1 MAEKKR
7 GLGRGLSAL
16 LPGGPP
22 ASVTQP
28 SSPSAHP
35 SHSAQPP
42 SSTQPS
48 SSTHESQPAA
58 TASVSPF
65 ASTSIAPAPPRS
77 RVYFAA
83 GIEDLYP
90 SPEQP
95 RRKFDEAKLTELAD
109 SIKVHGIIVP
119 LVVRPR
125 PSKDGAGYYLIAGE
139 RRWRAAQRAG
149 LHEVPV
155 VVQDVAEGEALERAL
170 VENLQRADLGPLE
183 EAAAYQRLVDE
194 FGLTQ
199 DAIAERIGKDRSTV
213 ANAIRLLK
221 LPLPV
226 RQLVEDERLSM
237 GPARALLSLEDAQ
250 SIERAA
256 RTVVDKQLSVRATE
270 ALVKK
275 TRSDA
280 TTPPRPPPKPVPT
293 KSASVRDL
301 EERLTR
307 ALGGPVT
314 ITEDEP
320 GKAGHIEIRYLN
332 LDHLDRLLDRLL

>member
-22 ASVTQP
+22 PSSIAPSIAP
-28 SSPSAHP
+28 SHNAPASSPSG
-35 SHSAQPP
+35 
-42 SSTQPS
+42 S
-48 SSTHESQPAA
+48 SSSGSSSVSAFAA
-58 TASVSPF
+58 T
-65 ASTSIAPAPPRS
+65 TIAAAQPRS
-77 RVYFAA
+77 RTYFAA
-83 GIEDLYP
+83 GIEELYP

-95 RRKFDEAKLTELAD
+95 RRKFDDAKLAELAD

-125 PSKDGAGYYLIAGE
+125 PPGHGGAGGPGGPGGYYLIAGE

-155 VVQDVAEGEALERAL
+155 VVQDVEEGEALERAL

-199 DAIAERIGKDRSTV
+199 DAIAERIGKDRSTI

-221 LPLPV
+221 LPAPV

-237 GPARALLSLEDAQ
+237 GHARALLGLEDAPA
-250 SIERAA
+250 IERAA
-256 RTVVDKQLSVRATE
+256 RQVVDKQLSVRATE

-280 TTPPRPPPKPVPT
+280 ESPARPPKPIHT

-332 LDHLDRLLDRLL
+332 LDHLDKLLDRLL

>member
-1 MAEKKR
+1 MIHMGDSKKR

-22 ASVTQP
+22 SLSSRP
-28 SSPSAHP
+28 SGPVP
-35 SHSAQPP
+35 
-42 SSTQPS
+42 
-48 SSTHESQPAA
+48 EPAA
-58 TASVSPF
+58 VEPERGVRRT
-65 ASTSIAPAPPRS
+65 
-77 RVYFAA
+77 YFMA
-83 GIEDLYP
+83 GIEELYP

-95 RRKFDEAKLTELAD
+95 RHKFDEAKLGELAD

-125 PSKDGAGYYLIAGE
+125 PEGGGYFLIAGE

-149 LHEVPV
+149 VHEVPV
-155 VVQDVAEGEALERAL
+155 VVQDVEEATALERAL

-183 EAAAYQRLVDE
+183 EAAAYARLVDE
-194 FGLTQ
+194 YGLTQ
-199 DAIAERIGKDRSTV
+199 DEIAARIGKDRSTV

-221 LPLPV
+221 LPAPV
-226 RQLVEDERLSM
+226 RQLVDDERLSM
-237 GPARALLSLEDAQ
+237 GHARALLGLEESHA
-250 SIERAA
+250 IERAA
-256 RTVVDKQLSVRATE
+256 RAVVDKQLSVRATE

-275 TRSDA
+275 ARTAKDGGDRERPTRERGA
-280 TTPPRPPPKPVPT
+280 

-320 GKAGHIEIRYLN
+320 GKAGRIEIRYMD
-332 LDHLDRLLDRLL
+332 LDHLERLLDRLL

>member
-1 MAEKKR
+1 MTTTMTMAEAKKR

-16 LPGGPP
+16 LPGGGSAP
-22 ASVTQP
+22 A
-28 SSPSAHP
+28 
-35 SHSAQPP
+35 
-42 SSTQPS
+42 
-48 SSTHESQPAA
+48 PAA
-58 TASVSPF
+58 TAISP
-65 ASTSIAPAPPRS
+65 AAARRT
-77 RVYFAA
+77 YFVA
-83 GIEDLYP
+83 GIEELYP

-95 RRKFDEAKLTELAD
+95 RRKFDEAKLGELAD
-109 SIKVHGIIVP
+109 SIRVHGIIVP

-125 PSKDGAGYYLIAGE
+125 PEGGYYLIAGE

-149 LHEVPV
+149 IHEVPV
-155 VVQDVAEGEALERAL
+155 VVQDVAEATALERAL

-183 EAAAYQRLVDE
+183 EAAAFQRLVDE

-213 ANAIRLLK
+213 ANTLRLLK

-226 RQLVEDERLSM
+226 RQLVEDERLTM
-237 GPARALLSLEDAQ
+237 GHARALLGLEDAAA
-250 SIERAA
+250 IERAA
-256 RTVVDKQLSVRATE
+256 RSVAAQQLSVRATE
-270 ALVKK
+270 ALVK
-275 TRSDA
+275 RVRDSA
-280 TTPPRPPPKPVPT
+280 ASSGARGPKPRAT

-320 GKAGHIEIRYLN
+320 GKAGRIEIRYLD
-332 LDHLDRLLDRLL
+332 LDHLERLLDRLL